1 MGFVTSAKN
10 TMNQSKESP
19 KQPILLSSSTNAPKK
34 HQTKIS
40 SAAIFAAKPL
50 EHPLE
55 LWMQE
60 LDIASTIELFP
71 YNRVFQKL
79 LDSNSDIYVDRA
91 RIDVIL
97 VNFED
102 WQKYSFNIQRN
113 IYNLA
118 IALRSRAKTTATYHL
133 ICFYPTSL
141 DSIEDIDRI
150 NFLKQMKIWLAFELE
165 QLNLALD
172 LGFSLNF
179 NFCRYSSSSLLI
191 KLKLF
196 VNDIEI

>member
-1 MGFVTSAKN
+1 MDR
-10 TMNQSKESP
+10 SKESP
-19 KQPILLSSSTNAPKK
+19 KQPILLSLGTNAPKNY
-34 HQTKIS
+34 QPKIA

-60 LDIASTIELFP
+60 LDIASAIELAP
-71 YNRVFQKL
+71 YDRVFQQL
-79 LDSNSDIYVDRA
+79 LDPDSDIYVDRA
-91 RIDVIL
+91 KIDVIL

-102 WQKYSFNIQRN
+102 WQKYSLNIQQN

-118 IALRSRAKTTATYHL
+118 ISLRSRAKTTATYHL
-133 ICFYPTSL
+133 ICLYPTSP
-141 DSIEDIDRI
+141 DSLEDIDRI

-172 LGFSLNF
+172 LGFSLTF
-179 NFCRYSSSSLLI
+179 NFCRCSPSSLLI
-191 KLKLF
+191 KLKLV
-196 VNDIEI
+196 VNDLDL

>member
-1 MGFVTSAKN
+1 
-10 TMNQSKESP
+10 MNQSKESP
-19 KQPILLSSSTNAPKK
+19 KQPILLSSDTNAPKK
-34 HQTKIS
+34 NQSKIS

-60 LDIASTIELFP
+60 LDIASAIELAP
-71 YNRVFQKL
+71 YNRVFQQL
-79 LDSNSDIYVDRA
+79 LDPNSDIYLDRA
-91 RIDVIL
+91 GIDVIL
-97 VNFED
+97 VNIED

-133 ICFYPTSL
+133 ICLYPTSP

-165 QLNLALD
+165 QLNQALD
-172 LGFSLNF
+172 LGFRLTF
-179 NFCRYSSSSLLI
+179 NFRKCSLFSLLI
-191 KLKLF
+191 ELKLV
-196 VNDIEI
+196 VNDIEIDI